1 MAPTIFKMKLSAGH
15 ILYAEDDEATRE
27 FVTYLLTRSYYNVVT
42 AESCGDALR
51 LARIGRFD
59 LYLLDNWIIGG
70 SGLEL
75 CQKLRELDSLTPI
88 LFYSGAALERDN
100 QEAFAAG
107 AQGYLSKPVGN
118 NELIKEVARII
129 SAANRDRVW
138 MAPEEGY
145 RLPWQ

>member
-1 MAPTIFKMKLSAGH
+1 MAPTIFKMKPSAGH
-15 ILYAEDDEATRE
+15 ILYVEDHEDTRE

-42 AESCGDALR
+42 ADSCNDALR
-51 LARIGRFD
+51 LARRGRFD
-59 LYLLDNWIIGG
+59 LYLLDNWVIGG
-70 SGLEL
+70 SGIDL

-88 LFYSGAALERDN
+88 LFYSGVALERDK

-107 AQGYLSKPVGN
+107 AQGYLIKPVGN

-129 SAANRDRVW
+129 SAAKRDRVW
-138 MAPEEGY
+138 MAPTEGY